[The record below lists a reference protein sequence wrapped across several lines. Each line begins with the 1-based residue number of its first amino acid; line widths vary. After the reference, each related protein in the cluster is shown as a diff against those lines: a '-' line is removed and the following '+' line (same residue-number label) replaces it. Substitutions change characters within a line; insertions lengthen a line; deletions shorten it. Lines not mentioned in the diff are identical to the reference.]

1 MLEGKIFLGL
11 TGKPMRN
18 SALANRLL
26 ALAEPVPLTLANLI
40 TKSFTADIG
49 ATEAFML
56 LVLLWSP
63 SRSTSACPMQ
73 WLDSARHTVR
83 NAGRCFHLSPSPS
96 WLAVLPTHKDL
107 VLCYSRAPSACR
119 AEPIPPPHSL

>member
-11 TGKPMRN
+11 TGKPIRN
-18 SALANRLL
+18 NALANRLL

-56 LVLLWSP
+56 LVLL
-63 SRSTSACPMQ
+63 
-73 WLDSARHTVR
+73 
-83 NAGRCFHLSPSPS
+83 
-96 WLAVLPTHKDL
+96 
-107 VLCYSRAPSACR
+107 
-119 AEPIPPPHSL
+119 